1 MTWSNRA
8 LAVALVTGAVF
19 AGTAAA
25 GIPDPALSVVPNV
38 LMSPAA
44 DIEYVVT
51 VNGSQGPVADAI
63 VEIVF
68 SSEADALI
76 CWCATQVHPVVTA
89 TTDAA
94 GQARF
99 FIGAG
104 GCIDPTLVASPPA
117 VSVYANGIKLGEV
130 GAVGPDA
137 VDNAGLLPTQGW
149 NPGASCEVSLSDAS
163 LHSPPIKGGGY
174 SFCSDMNSDLLIDLS
189 DAVVLS
195 AAIKSGP
202 VCTGQ

>member
-8 LAVALVTGAVF
+8 LAVALIAGAIF

-25 GIPDPALSVVPNV
+25 GIPDPGLSVVPNV
-38 LMSPAA
+38 VMSPTG
-44 DIEYVVT
+44 DLEYVVT
-51 VNGSQGPVADAI
+51 VNSSQGPLADSI
-63 VEIVF
+63 VQIVF
-68 SSEADALI
+68 SSEVDAI
-76 CWCATQVHPVVTA
+76 VCWCAGQAHPVVTA

-104 GCIDPTLVASPPA
+104 GCIDPGLVATPPA
-117 VSVYANGIKLGEV
+117 VSVYADGIKLREV

-137 VDNAGLLPTQGW
+137 VDNAGLLPAQGW
-149 NPGASCEVSLSDAS
+149 NPGTTCEVGLSDAA
-163 LHSPPIKGGGY
+163 LHSPPVKSGAY
-174 SFCSDMNSDLLIDLS
+174 SFCSDMNSDLQVDLS

-195 AAIKSGP
+195 AAIKGGATCS
-202 VCTGQ
+202 Q

>member
-38 LMSPAA
+38 VMSPGG

-51 VNGSQGPVADAI
+51 VNGSQGPVADSI
-63 VEIVF
+63 VQIVF
-68 SSEADALI
+68 SSEVDALV
-76 CWCATQVHPVVTA
+76 CWCAGQAHPEVTA

-99 FIGAG
+99 FIAAG
-104 GCIDPTLVASPPA
+104 GCIDPGLVASPPA
-117 VSVYANGIKLGEV
+117 VSVYANGIRLREV

-137 VDNAGLLPTQGW
+137 VDGAGLVPTLGW
-149 NPGASCEVSLSDAS
+149 NPGASCEVSLSDAA
-163 LHSPPIKGGGY
+163 LHSTPIKAGSY
-174 SFCSDMNSDLLIDLS
+174 SFCSDMNSDLLVDLT

-195 AAIKSGP
+195 AAIKAGST
-202 VCTGQ
+202 CSR